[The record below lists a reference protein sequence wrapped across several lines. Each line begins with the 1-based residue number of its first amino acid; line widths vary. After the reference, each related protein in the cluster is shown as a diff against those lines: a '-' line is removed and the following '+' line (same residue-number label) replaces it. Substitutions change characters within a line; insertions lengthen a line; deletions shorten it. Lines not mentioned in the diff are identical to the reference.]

1 MAKFKLPKL
10 PKLPDLATLKSRI
23 LTSFKNFNL
32 RSLLPSKEQIKSPTG
47 LALSV
52 SSVLAIVILVVAIA
66 SLNPQ
71 GSSSNNGNGRGDSSD
86 QNSSDQA
93 TDDANQPQAS
103 RKPISGPLASEMER
117 DAAAEEK
124 DRAIRAEKARL
135 ANLDQDDQVLI
146 MMKMSLESYLAVAD
160 LAAEKG
166 GTEVREQS
174 LELKSAAKK
183 ILAEVESIG
192 ASRKLEWP
200 KLGVEITASDIRR
213 GSAEFLFPASQV
225 ESFRNSTNSDFDLA
239 FNYLVI
245 TSVTELVDFGAS
257 RDMPDGKG
265 YTTLTKLIS
274 TELSG
279 LAKASKN

>member
-1 MAKFKLPKL
+1 M
-10 PKLPDLATLKSRI
+10 
-23 LTSFKNFNL
+23 
-32 RSLLPSKEQIKSPTG
+32 
-47 LALSV
+47 
-52 SSVLAIVILVVAIA
+52 LAIVILVVAIA

-71 GSSSNNGNGRGDSSD
+71 GSSSNNGNGNGRGDSSD
-86 QNSSDQA
+86 QSSSDQA

-146 MMKMSLESYLAVAD
+146 MMKMTLESYLAVAD

-166 GTEVREQS
+166 GTEVTKQS

-192 ASRKLEWP
+192 AARKLEWP

-213 GSAEFLFPASQV
+213 ISSQFLFPASQV
-225 ESFRNSTNSDFDLA
+225 DSLKNSTNSDFDLA
-239 FNYLVI
+239 FNYLVK
-245 TSVTELVDFGAS
+245 TSVTEFVDFGAS
-257 RDMPDGKG
+257 RDMPDGKE
-265 YTTLTKLIS
+265 YTTLIKLIS